1 MLYLDQSDDAP
12 HLSVRERQILERV
25 ALGRSAKE
33 VAVELGIAHR
43 TVERHIENARYKMRA
58 RNKTHMIAKA
68 VIAGELVLAA
78 HAPGSHDGGASEQR
92 FLFGNGQVAGQS

>member
-1 MLYLDQSDDAP
+1 MLYMDRTDDAP

-25 ALGRSAKE
+25 AQGQSAKE
-33 VAVELGIAHR
+33 VAVDLGIAHR

-68 VIAGELVLAA
+68 VLAGELVLAA
-78 HAPGSHDGGASEQR
+78 HAPGNDDGEPERTLLFRNGHVAEQ
-92 FLFGNGQVAGQS
+92 S

>member
-1 MLYLDQSDDAP
+1 MLYVDRSDDAP

-25 ALGRSAKE
+25 AQGQSAKE
-33 VAVELGIAHR
+33 VAVDLGIAHR

-78 HAPGSHDGGASEQR
+78 HTPDNDGAVQTEED
-92 FLFGNGQVAGQS
+92 FLFRNGHAGGQS

>member
-1 MLYLDQSDDAP
+1 MSYLDEADDAP
-12 HLSVRERQILERV
+12 HLSLRERQILERV

-33 VAVELGIAHR
+33 VAVELGIAYR

-68 VIAGELVLAA
+68 VIYGELVLTAERPDND
-78 HAPGSHDGGASEQR
+78 APKGIGRGAIFGS
-92 FLFGNGQVAGQS
+92 

>member
-1 MLYLDQSDDAP
+1 MLYVQDGDDAP
-12 HLSVRERQILERV
+12 HLSLRERQILERV

-33 VAVELGIAHR
+33 VAAELGIAHR

-68 VIAGELVLAA
+68 VLCGELVLAT
-78 HAPGSHDGGASEQR
+78 HPPPSDGGETPGR
-92 FLFGNGQVAGQS
+92 DLFFGGERW

>member
-1 MLYLDQSDDAP
+1 MLYLSQGDDAP
-12 HLSVRERQILERV
+12 HLSSRERQVLERV

-68 VIAGELVLAA
+68 VICGELVLATA
-78 HAPGSHDGGASEQR
+78 TQDNDESGADEQG
-92 FLFGNGQVAGQS
+92 LLLGQPLM

>member
-1 MLYLDQSDDAP
+1 MLYLDHSDDAP
-12 HLSVRERQILERV
+12 RLSLRERQILQRV
-25 ALGRSAKE
+25 AEGRSAKE

-68 VIAGELVLAA
+68 VICGELILNTRDSADQA
-78 HAPGSHDGGASEQR
+78 EDDAQSSFMMPGR
-92 FLFGNGQVAGQS
+92 RM

>member
-1 MLYLDQSDDAP
+1 MFYVDRSDDAP
-12 HLSVRERQILERV
+12 HLSLRERQILERV
-25 ALGRSAKE
+25 AQGQSAKE
-33 VAVELGIAHR
+33 VAVDLGIAHR

-78 HAPGSHDGGASEQR
+78 HTPDNEGGHAPEQNL
-92 FLFGNGQVAGQS
+92 LFRNGHAAEPF